1 MFEYAMIIG
10 GVPLVLGAGVFL
22 FLKKSAHNVQHFSM
36 AMTIGVMLPI
46 LFHLLLDTMGHHNH
60 DHAEIAREHGD
71 EHGQYW
77 IILLENLLVW
87 LVMAAVFAGLH
98 YSHRLKLKFPPNISL
113 GLGGTLAVAAAFH
126 HIPEGILMGDIVRNN
141 PEQTYRTILGLSL
154 HHFAEALAIVSLM
167 VYENKSLKNLGVIA
181 VILIIPLYCGMSFT
195 GYEFAYLTTILSAIG
210 AGALAHV
217 IFDTVLYLQTTGK
230 QCCSNRLIYSG
241 YVVGIVF
248 SVVINGIFETHL

>member
-1 MFEYAMIIG
+1 MFEYAVMIG
-10 GVPLVLGAGVFL
+10 GVPLLLGVGVFL

-46 LFHLLLDTMGHHNH
+46 LFHLLSDSMGQHDHHNDH
-60 DHAEIAREHGD
+60 DGEIHSS
-71 EHGQYW
+71 
-77 IILLENLLVW
+77 IVENLLIW
-87 LVMAAVFAGLH
+87 LVMSAVFTGLH
-98 YSHRLKLKFPPNISL
+98 YAHRLKTSFSL

-126 HIPEGILMGDIVRNN
+126 HIPEGILMGDIIRND
-141 PEQTYRTILGLSL
+141 TDHVYRMVLGLSM

-167 VYENKSLKNLGVIA
+167 VYEKKSLKNLGFIA
-181 VILIIPLYCGMSFT
+181 IILIIPLYFGMMFT
-195 GYEFAYLTTILSAIG
+195 GHQIAYLTPILSAIG

-241 YVVGIVF
+241 YIVGIAF
-248 SVVINGIFETHL
+248 SVVINALFETHF

>member
-1 MFEYAMIIG
+1 MFEYAVMIG

-46 LFHLLLDTMGHHNH
+46 LFHLLSDSMGHHGH
-60 DHAEIAREHGD
+60 DHGHDGEMHSTMV
-71 EHGQYW
+71 
-77 IILLENLLVW
+77 ENLLIW
-87 LVMAAVFAGLH
+87 LVMSAVFAGLH
-98 YSHRLKLKFPPNISL
+98 YAHRLETSFSL

-126 HIPEGILMGDIVRNN
+126 HIPEGILMGDIIRNDN
-141 PEQTYRTILGLSL
+141 EHVYRTVLGLSM

-167 VYENKSLKNLGVIA
+167 VYEKKSLKNLGYIA
-181 VILIIPLYCGMSFT
+181 IILIIPLYFGMMFT
-195 GYEFAYLTTILSAIG
+195 GHDVAYLTTVLSAIG

-241 YVVGIVF
+241 YIVGIVF
-248 SVVINGIFETHL
+248 SVVINALFETHF